1 MTSLAATNSAGSTS
15 STGSIPSGLTTPTI
29 TVRSSLTPRRG
40 SAMPSSFAFF
50 SRIAR
55 NLFKRGRYTFLRNSL
70 LIFVFIL
77 IPAVLISARLHF
89 HLTDE
94 ALTLR
99 LDRASEPWSAW
110 FAPNRTDTDA
120 DVEEPDEDAKSGD
133 DSSGTNRKPP
143 SALIA
148 APFLTQRKIPPSLKH
163 QLPIPNECNEWRSVA
178 RDPSRL
184 ILYRRH
190 FTSLDFT
197 DWFVFVSMFT
207 EAWHATKHTSRRR
220 PVYVDV
226 AANHARRWSNT
237 YFLDRCLGWDGVCAE
252 ANPGYHQELRTQ
264 RHCALIDTCIS
275 DTQRLVNFS
284 FTAAYGGVV
293 RDGSG
298 LKTWGVDGNKHA
310 TQRKFSSHF
319 RGFRELRCTTLAR
332 ELPRLGVNHVDFMSL
347 DVEGHELPV
356 LQGMDWSRTTV
367 DVLVVE
373 NKRPQIQAFLENKG
387 FRRYKGVLKDDIYI
401 RKGSGYAINPKFSRW
416 LKTVNRKDYRI
427 HLSEQDKFAVGV
439 NS

>member
-1 MTSLAATNSAGSTS
+1 
-15 STGSIPSGLTTPTI
+15 
-29 TVRSSLTPRRG
+29 
-40 SAMPSSFAFF
+40 MPSSFAFF

-55 NLFKRGRYTFLRNSL
+55 NLFKRGRLTFLRNSL
-70 LIFVFIL
+70 LSCVFLVI
-77 IPAVLISARLHF
+77 AAGLISARLHF
-89 HLTDE
+89 RLTDE

-110 FAPNRTDTDA
+110 FAPVSSRTDSNSHLNPPPTDA
-120 DVEEPDEDAKSGD
+120 DAEEPDDDLKSNDG
-133 DSSGTNRKPP
+133 SSGIGLQPP
-143 SALIA
+143 PPLLA
-148 APFLTQRKIPPSLKH
+148 APFLAKRKLPSSLKH
-163 QLPIPNECNEWRSVA
+163 QLPIPDECMDWRSVA

-207 EAWHATKHTSRRR
+207 EAWHAARHTSRRR
-220 PVYVDV
+220 PIYVDV

-237 YFLDRCLGWDGVCAE
+237 YFLDRCLGWNGVCAE
-252 ANPGYHQELRTQ
+252 ANPGYHEELRTE
-264 RHCALIDTCIS
+264 RHCALIDTCVS
-275 DTQRLVNFS
+275 DATRLVNFS

-293 RDGSG
+293 RDGASR
-298 LKTWGVDGNKHA
+298 KAWGVDGNKHA
-310 TQRKFSSHF
+310 TQPKFSTHF
-319 RGFRELRCTTLAR
+319 RGFRQLRCTTLSR

-356 LQGMDWSRTTV
+356 LQGMDWSRTTI

-373 NKRPQIQAFLENKG
+373 NKRAEVQAFLEDKG
-387 FRRYKGVLKDDIYI
+387 FRRYKDVLKDDIYI
-401 RKGSGYAINPKFSRW
+401 RKGSGYTVNRKFAHW
-416 LKTVNRKDYRI
+416 LKMLSRKDYRI
-427 HLSEQDKFAVGV
+427 HLDDTDKLTITD